1 MSIAAENRET
11 CLKVTDLKMYFPVKS
26 GIFSKARSLKAVDGV
41 SFSIAQGETMGLVGE
56 SGCGKTTVGRTILKL
71 YEATGGSI
79 TYKGT
84 DITGFDDQEMRPY
97 RRKMQMIFQDPYT
110 SLDPRMNV
118 EAIISEPIRAL
129 KLCSEGD
136 RRDRVRELIQMVGLK
151 ADHLNRYPHE
161 FSGGQRQRTASPE
174 PWPRNRSLLSAT
186 SPFPPWTCPYRPR

>member
-79 TYKGT
+79 VYKGT

-97 RRKMQMIFQDPYT
+97 RRKMHMIFKDP
-110 SLDPRMNV
+110 
-118 EAIISEPIRAL
+118 
-129 KLCSEGD
+129 
-136 RRDRVRELIQMVGLK
+136 
-151 ADHLNRYPHE
+151 
-161 FSGGQRQRTASPE
+161 
-174 PWPRNRSLLSAT
+174 
-186 SPFPPWTCPYRPR
+186 